1 MAAYSLPRP
10 RNAAV
15 AVVKVE
21 HDFVAEALTR
31 WRDFVLPIVGCGGC
45 FGCFVLGA
53 EFRV

>member
-15 AVVKVE
+15 AVVEIE

-31 WRDFVLPIVGCGGC
+31 WCDCVLPGVVCGGY
-45 FGCFVLGA
+45 FECFVLGA
-53 EFRV
+53 EYRV